1 MRVDL
6 HVHSKYSKRPSA
18 WVLKKIGCPE
28 SFTEPQDI
36 YRIAL
41 ARGMTHVTISDHNR
55 IEGAL
60 AIAHLPH
67 TFISEEIT
75 TYFPEDRCKLH
86 VLALDITERQHA
98 DIQQCRDNVFY
109 LVDYL
114 RAQGIV
120 HVVAH
125 PLYGVND
132 RLSIEHFEKML
143 LLFKNFEMNGARND
157 VANEGLEAVLK
168 ALSPDMIEALSDRH
182 GIDPAFPEPWEK
194 NITGGSDDH
203 SSLNIAR
210 TFTEIPGAGNL
221 KDGLAGLENGQ
232 SRAVRQPSL
241 PETMAHNFYSIAYQ
255 YYRSK
260 FNLERFQG
268 KDLLIKYL
276 DRSLRPNGCDGKGHD
291 GRLIDKVYCFLNAHR
306 RTRPEPV
313 SDDLIGLL
321 RHTTAS
327 LLKDDRQFKRLALTG
342 AQNDLPPEIGW
353 FDFVNQVSN
362 QALINFANHA
372 MNHLLGGNVFNIFHT
387 LGSAG
392 GLYGLLAPYFIAFSL
407 FSKDRDFT
415 HAVRDHFG
423 VPSPANAGTADTL
436 RVGHFTDTFYDTN
449 GVALTLQQQVQVAL
463 RHGKS
468 LQVITCNEDPHLSQP
483 GVKAFQPI
491 GTYDLPEYPEQK
503 LFYPPLMEMLRYC
516 YEQGFTR
523 IHSATPGP
531 IGLAALAIARIL
543 KLPICGTYHTQLPQ
557 YAQFLTGDDAM
568 AELTWKFVVWYYDQ
582 MDLIYAPSEDTR
594 QELIARGING
604 DKIALY
610 PRGIDTERFSP
621 EKRNGFFEQ
630 SYGVAASTKLLY
642 VGRISKEKNL
652 AVLGDA
658 FRLLYARQAQAHLVI
673 VGDGPY
679 LNEMKA
685 LLSDLPCTFTGALAG
700 DDLAK
705 AYASADIFVFPSTT
719 DTFGNVVLEA
729 QASGLPVV
737 VSDQGG
743 PCENMLPDTTGR
755 VVPGNDVEALA
766 AALNDILS
774 NPRQRRAMGRAARRS
789 MEERSFDAAF
799 LKTWESY
806 QTISAGERFQWVAG
820 F

>member
-1 MRVDL
+1 M
-6 HVHSKYSKRPSA
+6 
-18 WVLKKIGCPE
+18 
-28 SFTEPQDI
+28 
-36 YRIAL
+36 
-41 ARGMTHVTISDHNR
+41 
-55 IEGAL
+55 
-60 AIAHLPH
+60 
-67 TFISEEIT
+67 
-75 TYFPEDRCKLH
+75 
-86 VLALDITERQHA
+86 
-98 DIQQCRDNVFY
+98 
-109 LVDYL
+109 
-114 RAQGIV
+114 
-120 HVVAH
+120 
-125 PLYGVND
+125 
-132 RLSIEHFEKML
+132 
-143 LLFKNFEMNGARND
+143 
-157 VANEGLEAVLK
+157 
-168 ALSPDMIEALSDRH
+168 
-182 GIDPAFPEPWEK
+182 
-194 NITGGSDDH
+194 
-203 SSLNIAR
+203 
-210 TFTEIPGAGNL
+210 
-221 KDGLAGLENGQ
+221 
-232 SRAVRQPSL
+232 
-241 PETMAHNFYSIAYQ
+241 
-255 YYRSK
+255 
-260 FNLERFQG
+260 
-268 KDLLIKYL
+268 
-276 DRSLRPNGCDGKGHD
+276 
-291 GRLIDKVYCFLNAHR
+291 
-306 RTRPEPV
+306 
-313 SDDLIGLL
+313 
-321 RHTTAS
+321 
-327 LLKDDRQFKRLALTG
+327 
-342 AQNDLPPEIGW
+342 GW

-423 VPSPANAGTADTL
+423 VSSPANAGTADTV

-449 GVALTLQQQVQVAL
+449 GVALTLQHQVQVAL

-468 LQVITCNEDPHLSQP
+468 LQVITCNEDPDMSQP

-630 SYGVAASTKLLY
+630 SYGVTAAAKLLY

-658 FRLLYARQAQAHLVI
+658 FRLLCARQAQAHLVV

-774 NPRQRRAMGRAARRS
+774 NSRQRQAMGRAARRY

-806 QTISAGERFQWVAG
+806 QAISAGEKFRWVAG